1 MVPLYSLCYII
12 VLLKKKRNKQDNLS
26 ANKYLSERKT
36 FVVFYNPSQLFDLCE
51 RKKKY
56 VVRHRALERSLSLQK
71 PHLKHSFTQ
80 RQKNQH
86 VATRVWYYHAET
98 LV

>member
-12 VLLKKKRNKQDNLS
+12 VLLKKKEISRIISLLINICQREKL
-26 ANKYLSERKT
+26 LL
-36 FVVFYNPSQLFDLCE
+36 FFNPSQLFDLCE